1 MKRLLTLAALA
12 LLAVLHG
19 CQRDM
24 DEPINI
30 PDIRD
35 EVNPNA
41 TFATVGGTLQ
51 CPVATA
57 KLELLVYTTATA
69 ANPAVHTVV
78 LKADNSFEA
87 NIDGLVANTDYLYK
101 YIVYSAVDRAELTPR
116 KFRTKDGNSPL
127 VKTGNAE
134 FASRAVAVCGG
145 EVTSDEG
152 FAVTARG
159 VCWNTQPKP
168 TIADSHTTDGT
179 GVGTFQSMMTK
190 LDENTTYYVR
200 AYATNKNGTNYG
212 EQITVTTNEGL
223 PVVTTHAPTDI
234 VVNAASAGG
243 YIISNSGYA
252 ITARGICYSTAENP
266 TTDDSRIEV
275 GNGVGRFY
283 TRITGLSKN
292 TTYYVRAYASNING
306 TVYGEQR
313 TFTTQDYEQIC
324 GHDYVDLGLPSGLK
338 WATHNIGADNPWDYG
353 NYYAW
358 GETSTKEFYRENN
371 SRTFGNRAIEDIS
384 RIPDYDAAA
393 ANWKCTWRIP
403 TKDEMI
409 ELVENCAFELTSV
422 NGKNGALFTGSN
434 GNTLFLPAAGGLEY
448 GEPPCDGLRGYY
460 WTSTVYHASTLEGR
474 YSYTLFFHIDSNNPQ
489 AFLHIALRYLG
500 IPIRPVSD

>member
-12 LLAVLHG
+12 LLAMLQS

-41 TFATVGGTLQ
+41 TFATIGGTLQ

-127 VKTGNAE
+127 VKTGKAE
-134 FASRAVAVCGG
+134 FASKAAAMCGG

-243 YIISNSGYA
+243 YIISNNGYA

-338 WATHNIGADNPWDYG
+338 WATHNIGADNPMGYG
-353 NYYAW
+353 DLFAW
-358 GETSTKEFYRENN
+358 AEIKTKEHFSEDNCNGYM
-371 SRTFGNRAIEDIS
+371 SGDIS
-384 RIPDYDAAA
+384 KNPFYDAAA
-393 ANWKCTWRIP
+393 ANWKCSWRMP
-403 TKDEMI
+403 TKTEMDELMEYCTYEI
-409 ELVENCAFELTSV
+409 TSINDSNV
-422 NGKNGALFTGSN
+422 VVFTGPN
-434 GNTLFLPAAGGLEY
+434 GNTMILPMAGMGNGYLRTFNNYAAYWSSTPVENDLWVYCIFITTFNLSYYDTEGD
-448 GEPPCDGLRGYY
+448 PC
-460 WTSTVYHASTLEGR
+460 
-474 YSYTLFFHIDSNNPQ
+474 
-489 AFLHIALRYLG
+489 LG
-500 IPIRPVSD
+500 MSIRPVSD

>member
-1 MKRLLTLAALA
+1 MKRLITFAALA
-12 LLAVLHG
+12 MLAMLHG
-19 CQRDM
+19 CQRDS
-24 DEPINI
+24 DEPVNI
-30 PDIRD
+30 PEISD
-35 EVNPNA
+35 EVTPNA
-41 TFATVGGTLQ
+41 TFAIISGTVQ
-51 CPVATA
+51 SPIATA
-57 KLELLVYTTATA
+57 GLELHVYTAATA
-69 ANPAVHTVV
+69 ADAAVHNIE
-78 LKADNSFEA
+78 LKAGNTFE
-87 NIDGLVANTDYLYK
+87 ITVPDLLANTDYLYK
-101 YIVYSAVDRAELTPR
+101 YIIYSDVDRAELTPR
-116 KFRTKDGNSPL
+116 KFSTKDGNSPL

-134 FASRAVAVCGG
+134 FASKAAAVCDG
-145 EVTSDEG
+145 EVLSDEG

-159 VCWNTQPKP
+159 VCWSTQPKP
-168 TIADSHTTDGT
+168 TTADSHTTDGT
-179 GVGTFQSMMTK
+179 GVGTFKSIMTQ
-190 LDENTTYYVR
+190 LSENTTYYVR

-243 YIISNSGYA
+243 YVLSNNGYA

-266 TTDDSRIEV
+266 TIDDSRIEE

-292 TTYYVRAYASNING
+292 TTYYVRAYATNING

-358 GETSTKEFYRENN
+358 GETSTKDVYAEYN
-371 SRTFGNRAIEDIS
+371 SRTFGNKAIEDIS
-384 RIPDYDAAA
+384 RITDYDAAA
-393 ANWKCTWRIP
+393 ANWKCTWRMP
-403 TKDEMI
+403 TESEMI
-409 ELVENCAFELTSV
+409 ELVENCTCELTSV

-434 GNTLFLPAAGGLEY
+434 GNTLFLPAAEAL
-448 GEPPCDGLRGYY
+448 GYPSHVGMGFY
-460 WTSTVYHASTLEGR
+460 
-474 YSYTLFFHIDSNNPQ
+474 
-489 AFLHIALRYLG
+489 
-500 IPIRPVSD
+500 